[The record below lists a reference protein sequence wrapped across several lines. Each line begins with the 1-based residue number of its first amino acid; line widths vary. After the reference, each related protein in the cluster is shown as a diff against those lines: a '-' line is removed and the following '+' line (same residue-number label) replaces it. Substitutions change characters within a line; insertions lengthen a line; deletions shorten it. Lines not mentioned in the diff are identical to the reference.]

1 MKKNKVSGVS
11 THCASAMTDIARTH
25 LLVIVFLAGGCAGT
39 DRAPQTETPVTTL
52 PKTAAKPDVDVAAK
66 PDTPP
71 AAAPAPG
78 PIDANTPAAT
88 PPAKAAESPA
98 STQPAPR
105 KGGAAPAAA
114 KPPAMDL
121 TVLEKRLKETPAIG
135 VFTKLTLKNQ
145 VDDLLTEFKAY
156 YQGRAKTT
164 LAQLRQPY
172 DQLILKVLSL
182 LQDSDPPLARAI
194 AESREAIWGI
204 LSDPEK
210 FKNL

>member
-1 MKKNKVSGVS
+1 MKTNKVSGVS
-11 THCASAMTDIARTH
+11 THCTSAMTDIARTH
-25 LLVIVFLAGGCAGT
+25 LLVIVFLASGCAGT
-39 DRAPQTETPVTTL
+39 DRAPRTETQVATL
-52 PKTAAKPDVDVAAK
+52 PKTAAKPDADVAAK
-66 PDTPP
+66 AD
-71 AAAPAPG
+71 
-78 PIDANTPAAT
+78 T

-121 TVLEKRLKETPAIG
+121 TLLEKRLKETSAIG

-182 LQDSDPPLARAI
+182 LQDSDPPLARQI